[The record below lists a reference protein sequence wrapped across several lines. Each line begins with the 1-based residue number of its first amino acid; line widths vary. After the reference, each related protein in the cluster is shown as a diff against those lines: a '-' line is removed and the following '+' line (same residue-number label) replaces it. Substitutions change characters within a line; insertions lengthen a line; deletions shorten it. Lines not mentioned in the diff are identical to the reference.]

1 MRSGPRSPLPGHR
14 SGSARSG
21 AVALVLTLV
30 LAVTGASATPVGADD
45 ISDQEARVAHIADQ
59 LEQLENRIGQLGE
72 DHAAALDRIEELDV
86 EIAAQQAKIAEQEVV
101 LAQLQGQLTSIA
113 IDTFTSGG
121 AAGGLS
127 PIFSSAESFTEDM
140 QRDELARV
148 ALIQGTGNS
157 DDLVDLLSTLDDA
170 RAVLED
176 KQQEQAD
183 LAAQLEQQQAEGE
196 ALQAQYE
203 ADYAAAQAELGD
215 LIREEQERRAE
226 AAAAAAAAQ
235 AAAAQQAAAAR
246 SSSTASAPRGGGTT
260 PSGGGGGGGTDT
272 SAGTDSG
279 SAASDSGSSGD
290 TGGSSAPPPASTAG
304 IAISAAYS
312 QLGVA
317 YKFAAES
324 PGVAF
329 DCSGLTKWAWGQAGV
344 YLPHQ
349 SASQYASTPHVD
361 KSAAQPGDLVFYYS
375 PIGHVGIYLGGG
387 QMIHAPATG
396 DVVKVVSVN
405 WNKVVGVSRPG

>member
-1 MRSGPRSPLPGHR
+1 MRSGPRFPLRRRR
-14 SGSARSG
+14 SAVV
-21 AVALVLTLV
+21 AALVALA
-30 LAVTGASATPVGADD
+30 LAVTGTLSTPAGADD
-45 ISDQEARVAHIADQ
+45 ISDQEARVQHIADQ
-59 LEQLENRIGQLGE
+59 LDALENRIGQLGE

-86 EIAAQQAKIAEQEVV
+86 EIAAQQAKISEQEVQ

-127 PIFSSAESFTEDM
+127 PIFSSAESFTEDL

-148 ALIQGTGNS
+148 ALIQGTGSS
-157 DDLVDLLSTLDDA
+157 DDLVDLLSTLDDE
-170 RAVLED
+170 RSVLEA

-183 LAAQLEQQQAEGE
+183 LAAQLEQQQADGE
-196 ALQAQYE
+196 ALQIQYQS
-203 ADYAAAQAELGD
+203 DYAAAKAELGD
-215 LIREEQERRAE
+215 LIEQEQERRAE
-226 AAAAAAAAQ
+226 AAAAAAAA
-235 AAAAQQAAAAR
+235 AARAAQQASA
-246 SSSTASAPRGGGTT
+246 SQSSTASAPRGGGTSST
-260 PSGGGGGGGTDT
+260 GGSTSTGGGGTT
-272 SAGTDSG
+272 TGTDSG
-279 SAASDSGSSGD
+279 TSGSSGD
-290 TGGSSAPPPASTAG
+290 SSGSSGGSSAPPPASTAG
-304 IAISAAYS
+304 IAISAAYG

-361 KSAAQPGDLVFYYS
+361 KSEAQPGDLVFYYS
-375 PIGHVGIYLGGG
+375 PIGHVGLYLGGG

-396 DVVKVVSVN
+396 DVVKIVSVN